1 MVKQYFELFCG
12 IVWHVS
18 LICRNPKT
26 GYALKFRLQLLQLL
40 CFSSLSNTTFIVAA
54 TGVIVD

>member
-1 MVKQYFELFCG
+1 MVKQYFELFCA
-12 IVWHVS
+12 IVWHVA
-18 LICRNPKT
+18 LICKIPKKVM
-26 GYALKFRLQLLQLL
+26 LLEFRLQLQQLL